1 MPDVSFII
9 SACNCIELTKS
20 MIDSLLAHTSLEDRE
35 LILVDDASTDGTAE
49 YMKSVKGRPIVLKNE
64 VNRGFAKSNNRAAR
78 RATGDYL
85 VFLNNDL
92 EFSRNWLEPL
102 IELYESEENV
112 GAVGNIQRNFET
124 GLVDHAG
131 IFFDLEGMPTHAWK
145 NRKKLPPSTYRERN
159 AITAACL
166 LVKRSLFLELEG
178 FDEAYRNGMEDVDL
192 CVRIREKG
200 YRLLVSHQSII
211 RHHISR
217 SPGRHRFNHEN
228 SELFR
233 KRWSRQTARFG
244 AQEWPAEYFHRYAR
258 YWWRMNPRL
267 ALKALFMLIARRG
280 QGTGSEFPSISEGSP
295 KDC

>member
-1 MPDVSFII
+1 
-9 SACNCIELTKS
+9 
-20 MIDSLLAHTSLEDRE
+20 MIDSLHAHTSLEHRE
-35 LILVDDASTDGTAE
+35 LIIVDDASTDGTAE
-49 YMKSVKGRPIVLKNE
+49 YMKSVKGGPIVLKNKE
-64 VNRGFAKSNNRAAR
+64 NRGFAKSNNRAAH

-92 EFSRNWLEPL
+92 ELSPNWLEPL
-102 IELYESEENV
+102 IELHESEENV

-131 IFFDLEGMPTHAWK
+131 IFFDLKGMPTHAWK
-145 NRKKLPPSTYRERN
+145 NRKRLPPNAYRERN
-159 AITAACL
+159 AITAACMS
-166 LVKRSLFLELEG
+166 VKRSLFLELGG

-192 CVRIREKG
+192 CARMREKG
-200 YRLLVSHQSII
+200 YRLLVSHRSII

-217 SPGRHRFNHEN
+217 SPGRHRFNDEN

-233 KRWSRQTARFG
+233 RRWSRYTAGFG

-267 ALKALFMLIARRG
+267 AFKALCLLIAQRG
-280 QGTGSEFPSISEGSP
+280 QRTESEFPSIPEGSP

>member
-1 MPDVSFII
+1 
-9 SACNCIELTKS
+9 
-20 MIDSLLAHTSLEDRE
+20 MIDSLFEHTCLEDRE
-35 LILVDDASTDGTAE
+35 LILVDDASTDGTPE
-49 YMKSVKGRPIVLKNE
+49 YMKSIEGRPIVLTNE
-64 VNRGFAKSNNRAAR
+64 ANRGFAKSNNRAAR
-78 RATGDYL
+78 RAAGRYL

-92 EFSRNWLEPL
+92 ELSANWLEPL
-102 IELYESEENV
+102 IELHESEDNV

-145 NRKKLPPSTYRERN
+145 NRKGLPPKAYRERN
-159 AITAACL
+159 AITAACIL
-166 LVKRSLFLELEG
+166 IERSLFLGLGG

-192 CVRIREKG
+192 CVRIRAG
-200 YRLLVSHQSII
+200 GHRLFVSHQSVI

-217 SPGRHRFNHEN
+217 SPGRHRFNDEN
-228 SELFR
+228 SKLFR
-233 KRWSRQTARFG
+233 KRWSRYTARFG

-267 ALKALFMLIARRG
+267 ALKALSLLFANRRRG
-280 QGTGSEFPSISEGSP
+280 TPSEFPSIPEGSA